1 MGLDYVVCILII
13 CNEMRNG
20 RNNDD
25 EKCKIVAFL
34 RSQKTHKGVKILMNE
49 KSVGQTYTSSARREK
64 IYKMVGI

>member
-13 CNEMRNG
+13 CNEIRNG

-34 RSQKTHKGVKILMNE
+34 RSQKTHEGVKILMNE
-49 KSVGQTYTSSARREK
+49 KLVG
-64 IYKMVGI
+64 